1 MADEPAGR
9 RERKKAATRKAIA
22 DAAVSLFLEH
32 GYHAVS
38 VKQIAEAADVAVAT
52 VFAHFPDGKPALIFD
67 EDASREASLVSVVR
81 DRVPGQSVLDAL
93 EQAFLANYEAR
104 QQTEEFRAFTKL
116 VEETPELA
124 LYFRTM
130 WLRHER
136 ALAEA
141 ITAELG
147 AAPDDI
153 AITGLAHFILGALL
167 LARDDPDP
175 RQALTRLFSLL
186 KTGWGPLC
194 A

>member
-1 MADEPAGR
+1 MTEEPAGR

-38 VKQIAEAADVAVAT
+38 VKQIADAADVAVAT

-67 EDASREASLVSVVR
+67 EDTSREESLVAVVR
-81 DRVPGQSVLDAL
+81 GRAPGQPVLDAL
-93 EQAFLANYEAR
+93 QEAFLANYEER

-116 VEETPELA
+116 IEETPELA

-136 ALAEA
+136 ALADA
-141 ITAELG
+141 IASETG
-147 AAPDDI
+147 ADSGDI
-153 AITGLAHFILGALL
+153 AIAGLAHFILGAIL
-167 LARDDPDP
+167 LARDAPDP
-175 RQALTRLFSLL
+175 RQAITRLFTLL
-186 KTGWGPLC
+186 KTGWGTLG